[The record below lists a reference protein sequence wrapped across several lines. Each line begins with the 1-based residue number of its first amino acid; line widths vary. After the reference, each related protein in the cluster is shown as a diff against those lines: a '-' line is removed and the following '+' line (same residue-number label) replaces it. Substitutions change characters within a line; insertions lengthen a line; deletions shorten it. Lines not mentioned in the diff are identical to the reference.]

1 MPSCSH
7 CGAVAAHKCTGCSD
21 TFYCSRDCQRAAWK
35 VHKLKCAY
43 KASAA
48 APTKPAAKPVKPS
61 PTCNDEPPA
70 PRYDNRDYYGAF
82 GSSRRTGV
90 IATANNRVCRSYQ
103 QRERAALGL
112 KVEAPAELERHWLF
126 EDILHLGF
134 GAEGMGW

>member
-1 MPSCSH
+1 
-7 CGAVAAHKCTGCSD
+7 
-21 TFYCSRDCQRAAWK
+21 
-35 VHKLKCAY
+35 LE
-43 KASAA
+43 ASAA
-48 APTKPAAKPVKPS
+48 SPTSTKPAAAKPVKPS
-61 PTCNDEPPA
+61 PTCNEEPPS

-126 EDILHLGF
+126 EDILHLRF